1 MQEYMYINGHNKH
14 NTDQNDTLQYVITER
29 MQSSLSRI
37 LSSLSWWFTQWA
49 GNYALGLSDHNPS
62 RAIISPIIHRAVC
75 LRWPPA
81 AHAPSQHSISRYRSA
96 RLAETKRIVSS
107 FDRWLLSCSVPYR
120 ALSFSGHQPPRP
132 QNKQQNIKIHDTELN
147 NPVANRSKLT
157 SNG

>member
-29 MQSSLSRI
+29 MQSSLSKI
-37 LSSLSWWFTQWA
+37 LSSLSWWFTQRA
-49 GNYALGLSDHNPS
+49 GDYALGLSDHNPS
-62 RAIISPIIHRAVC
+62 RAIISLIIHRAVC

-107 FDRWLLSCSVPYR
+107 LIGDCCR
-120 ALSFSGHQPPRP
+120 ALSLIVLCLLAVTSRRDLKTNNRILKYMI
-132 QNKQQNIKIHDTELN
+132 QNSIIQ
-147 NPVANRSKLT
+147 
-157 SNG
+157 